1 MIPGGSG
8 EPRKRPRTPPSRGS
22 SQAQAILVKL
32 VQTSGSGWLVCRLA
46 CASGL
51 YLLARARLQKLAQLV
66 PTSEAVSHLST
77 TWKRLVCRLVIA
89 F

>member
-1 MIPGGSG
+1 MLPRGSV
-8 EPRKRPRTPPSRGS
+8 EPRKRPRTPPSRY
-22 SQAQAILVKL
+22 QAQAILVKL

>member
-1 MIPGGSG
+1 MLPRGSV
-8 EPRKRPRTPPSRGS
+8 EPRKRPRTPPSRY
-22 SQAQAILVKL
+22 QAQAILVKL

-51 YLLARARLQKLAQLV
+51 YLLARAAQLV
-66 PTSEAVSHLST
+66 PTSGAVSHLST
-77 TWKRLVCRLVIA
+77 SWKRLVCRLVIA